1 MAQEAAKIMT
11 RKSSLTLLTLAAL
24 TAAQA
29 GAGDLAVAVHD
40 IRGGEGEIR
49 LMLFDREEGFR
60 KEDKARR
67 KLALPAG
74 AGTVN
79 GVFPGLPAGR
89 YAVMVYHDE
98 NGNGKLDL
106 RFGMFPKE
114 GYGLSNNPKLSGPPK
129 FKDAAFEIPDTDSR
143 IDIRLDY

>member
-1 MAQEAAKIMT
+1 MMT
-11 RKSSLTLLTLAAL
+11 KPGFVLFTLAVLA
-24 TAAQA
+24 AAQA
-29 GAGDLAVAVHD
+29 GAGDLTVAVHD
-40 IRGGEGEIR
+40 IRGGESQIR

-60 KEDKARR
+60 KEDKARQ
-67 KLALPAG
+67 KLALPAV

-79 GVFPGLPAGR
+79 TVFPGLPAGR

-114 GYGLSNNPKLSGPPK
+114 GYGLSTNPKLLGPPK
-129 FKDAAFEIPDTDSR
+129 FKDAAFEVADTDSR

>member
-1 MAQEAAKIMT
+1 MT
-11 RKSSLTLLTLAAL
+11 KPSRILLTLAVL
-24 TAAQA
+24 TTAQA
-29 GAGDLAVAVHD
+29 GAGDLTVAVNG
-40 IRGGEGEIR
+40 IRSGEGEIR

-60 KEDKARR
+60 KEDKARQ
-67 KLALPAG
+67 KLALPAV

-79 GVFPGLPAGR
+79 AVFPGLPAGR

-114 GYGLSNNPKLSGPPK
+114 GYGLSTNPKPLGPPK
-129 FKDAAFEIPDTDSR
+129 FKDAAFEVADTDSR

>member
-1 MAQEAAKIMT
+1 MT
-11 RKSSLTLLTLAAL
+11 TKPGLILLTLAVL
-24 TAAQA
+24 AAARA
-29 GAGDLAVAVHD
+29 GAGDLTVAVHD
-40 IRGGEGEIR
+40 IRGGEGQIR
-49 LMLFDREEGFR
+49 LVLFDREEGFR
-60 KEDKARR
+60 KEDQARQ

-79 GVFPGLPAGR
+79 AVFPGLPAGR

-114 GYGLSNNPKLSGPPK
+114 GYGLSTNPKPLGPPK
-129 FKDAAFEIPDTDSR
+129 FKDAAFEVPDTDSR

>member
-1 MAQEAAKIMT
+1 MI
-11 RKSSLTLLTLAAL
+11 KSGLVLFTLAVLA
-24 TAAQA
+24 AAQA

-40 IRGGEGEIR
+40 VRGGTGEVR
-49 LMLFDREEGFR
+49 LMLFDRDEGFR
-60 KEDKARR
+60 KEDKARQ

-79 GVFPGLPAGR
+79 AVFPGLPAGR

-129 FKDAAFEIPDTDSR
+129 FKDAAFEIADTDSR